1 MSSPISAQSL
11 EALRGQPDVLIGI
24 IVRQAA
30 LIETQRQEAEALRA
44 EVARLQARVDELEG
58 QGPSTAAPFRRPARQ
73 KSLAPRRPGRAP
85 GHPGAFRARPVAC
98 DEALEVPLGPQC
110 PHCGGP
116 LQQRRRLEQTVVE
129 LPAAPARTS
138 RLVTWRAYCP
148 QCRKEVRSAHP
159 LQASLATG
167 AAGTHLGP
175 RALGVACALKHQA
188 GLSLAKTA
196 LVLRELGG
204 LSVSVGGLAQ
214 AFQRVAARLA
224 PDYEALQASL
234 LQSEVIHSD
243 ETSWWVGGPQASLWV
258 FCNRLATF
266 YRVVEHRDRA
276 TFYEVIPAEW
286 PGVLVSD
293 CLAVYDGAT
302 AVQHK
307 CYAHHLKAVR
317 AAEEAGAPAGP
328 GDFAPLCRRLLHQA
342 MALKAQEAALKAAG
356 EYGARR
362 RGLDLAARALLGE
375 PRADPAEEALRVRLA
390 KQLDHLFTFLDHPAV
405 EDATNNLAERQLR
418 PAVIARKVSCGQ
430 RTRRGAEAW
439 QVLASLAATCRQ
451 RGQSFIDLVAAKMAC
466 PAR

>member
-1 MSSPISAQSL
+1 MSRPLNAQSL
-11 EALRGQPDVLIGI
+11 EGLRGQPEALIGI
-24 IVRQAA
+24 ILRQAA
-30 LIETQRQEAEALRA
+30 LIEALRQEAEALRA
-44 EVARLQARVDELEG
+44 EVARLQARVQELEG
-58 QGPSTAAPFRRPARQ
+58 QGPPAAAPFRRPARQ
-73 KSLAPRRPGRAP
+73 KSPSPRPPGRAA
-85 GHPGAFRARPVAC
+85 GHPGAFRAWPAAC
-98 DEALEVPLGPQC
+98 DETLEVPLGPHC
-110 PHCGGP
+110 PGCGQP
-116 LQQRRRLEQTVVE
+116 LSELRRIEQTVVE
-129 LPAAPARTS
+129 LPASPARTT

-148 QCRKEVRSAHP
+148 HCRKEVRSAHP
-159 LQASLATG
+159 LQGSTATG
-167 AAGTHLGP
+167 AAGTQLGP

-204 LSVSVGGLAQ
+204 LTVSPGGLAQ

-224 PDYEALQASL
+224 PEYEALRTGL

-258 FCNRLATF
+258 FCNRQATF

-276 TFYEVIPAEW
+276 SFYEVIPAEW

-293 CLAVYDGAT
+293 CLSVYDGAT
-302 AVQHK
+302 PLQHK

-328 GDFAPLCRRLLHQA
+328 GDFGPLCRRLLHQA
-342 MALKAQEAALKAAG
+342 MALKAQEAAVRAAG
-356 EYGARR
+356 DYEARR

-375 PRADPAEEALRVRLA
+375 PRADPAEEALRARLA
-390 KQLDHLFTFLDHPAV
+390 KQLDHLFTFLDHPAL

-430 RTRRGAEAW
+430 RSWRGAQAW

-451 RGQSFIDLVAAKMAC
+451 RGQSFIDLVAAKMTC